1 MHKKLITVCLSLFLA
16 SIMFS
21 GIAIAGAAN
30 CTVDSVSGS
39 KVMLDCGSKADNFE
53 TGDSVK
59 VKKSKKRKVI
69 EGC

>member
-1 MHKKLITVCLSLFLA
+1 MKEKLITVCLSLFLA
-16 SIMFS
+16 SVVYS
-21 GIAIAGAAN
+21 GLAVAGTAN

-39 KVMLDCGSKADNFE
+39 KVMLDCGSKADDFD

-59 VKKSKKRKVI
+59 VKKAKKRKVI